1 MIGKIDVWA
10 DCGYCQAL
18 DNVEHSVKT
27 RREICSQRL
36 SELCRG
42 PTQFPVSEREAV
54 CGGSHHQVLQS
65 VLPTPSPPDF
75 FSLSSGSGRVDP
87 ALNTTDRISH

>member
-36 SELCRG
+36 SELCPG
-42 PTQFPVSEREAV
+42 PTQFPVSARQCVAHITSS
-54 CGGSHHQVLQS
+54 GPSHHQIS
-65 VLPTPSPPDF
+65 F
-75 FSLSSGSGRVDP
+75 LSSSGTGSGGPCSQYNRQDLS
-87 ALNTTDRISH
+87 LNPPFTL

>member
-10 DCGYCQAL
+10 DCGYCQTL

-42 PTQFPVSEREAV
+42 PTQFPVSERQCVAAITR
-54 CGGSHHQVLQS
+54 SK
-65 VLPTPSPPDF
+65 SPPDF